1 MTVFSKHSYF
11 EINFKCI
18 KIIFEI
24 IDLCFSVMEGN
35 STELAIEQSYHYKSR
50 ALIWNLNGSSQTPP
64 ILAILGLKL
73 FDF

>member
-1 MTVFSKHSYF
+1 M
-11 EINFKCI
+11 
-18 KIIFEI
+18 

-64 ILAILGLKL
+64 IHAILGLEL